1 MQAVIFNPVL
11 FLGILLLKE
20 KCVQVQALQ
29 QSVRVPGLPQ
39 EEEKGYGCPHPLIRG
54 RQDGEN
60 SREDPGTRERG
71 GEPGMQAARCD

>member
-1 MQAVIFNPVL
+1 MRAVVFSPAL

-29 QSVRVPGLPQ
+29 HSVPGPRPVSGRR
-39 EEEKGYGCPHPLIRG
+39 EGIWMPHPLISS